1 MIKSTHLSILSLALI
16 LFTLKLPTI
25 SLYLLTVTSV
35 VLAILDDESQLI
47 LRKQY
52 SPTAESNAFPDSEPV
67 LNNSHTLLQ
76 TKSVSSFSTATVNG
90 NRNYMKAPKINFYK
104 DSKLRRKLNVNFI
117 YFKSLTK
124 KLKIA
129 TELYKKLF

>member
-1 MIKSTHLSILSLALI
+1 LIKSTHLSILSLALI

-90 NRNYMKAPKINFYK
+90 NRNYPKINFYK